1 MTEDSKKH
9 GGGGGVWSWFSFW
22 LSKMKKNKE
31 GCAKKCPENHQ
42 NDVS

>member
-1 MTEDSKKH
+1 M
-9 GGGGGVWSWFSFW
+9 GGGLELVK
-22 LSKMKKNKE
+22 LLVEQNEKKNKE